1 MDAELLEQA
10 KQNCVARAERLMEA
24 ELTQVKAKYQS
35 RLNPSET
42 LILLE
47 AIKLQLQESK
57 SAFGDSDTEKGLELF
72 SIGHSEINRLASR
85 LITSSPGY

>member
-10 KQNCVARAERLMEA
+10 KQNCIVRAEALLQA
-24 ELTQVKAKYQS
+24 ELAQVQAKHQA

-47 AIKLQLQESK
+47 AVKLQLQESK
-57 SAFGDSDTEKGLELF
+57 SSFADSDTEEGLQLF
-72 SIGHSEINRLASR
+72 SLAHIEINRLASR
-85 LITSSPGY
+85 LITSTQY